1 MQTNIRLKMAKKIK
15 ELRHKRGYTQEKLSE
30 LSGIDYKYLQRMEG
44 KSPPNIKIETIERL
58 AKAFKISVS
67 KLLEDKH
74 AK

>member
-1 MQTNIRLKMAKKIK
+1 METNIRLKTAKRIK
-15 ELRHKRGYTQEKLSE
+15 ELRRKRGYTQEKLSE

-67 KLLEDKH
+67 KLLEDKY